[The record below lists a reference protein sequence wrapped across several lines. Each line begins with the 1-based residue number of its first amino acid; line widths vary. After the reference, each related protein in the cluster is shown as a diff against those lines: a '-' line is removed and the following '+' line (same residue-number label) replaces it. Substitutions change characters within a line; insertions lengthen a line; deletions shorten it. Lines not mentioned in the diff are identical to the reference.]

1 MPRNNKN
8 RKKAK
13 LQRPTGSTTFAQI
26 QQIREYPVGEN
37 YVASPKTIEVS
48 NLPVKRNYEHDVVN
62 VNEKSC
68 TDFEGFVSGLENDM
82 NGDPDD
88 EFCGDC
94 GEQEDDSLN
103 FNDEFNGNTAEELD
117 KLLSEAN
124 DMLAEWLRQT
134 AIKAKTDEDV
144 AAWANLLG

>member
-1 MPRNNKN
+1 
-8 RKKAK
+8 
-13 LQRPTGSTTFAQI
+13 
-26 QQIREYPVGEN
+26 
-37 YVASPKTIEVS
+37 
-48 NLPVKRNYEHDVVN
+48 
-62 VNEKSC
+62 
-68 TDFEGFVSGLENDM
+68 M

-134 AIKAKTDEDV
+134 AIKAKIDEDV
-144 AAWANLLG
+144 AAWANFLG